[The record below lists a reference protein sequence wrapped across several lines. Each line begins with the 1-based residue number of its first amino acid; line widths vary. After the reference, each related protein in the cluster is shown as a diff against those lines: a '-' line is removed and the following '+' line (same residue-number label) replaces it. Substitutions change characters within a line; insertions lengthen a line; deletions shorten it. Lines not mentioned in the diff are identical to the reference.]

1 MPGIP
6 SKSSAEGRG
15 QNNAPVELVLRS
27 RQEFL
32 AGYDATLP
40 HGGVFCPTRRKA
52 IKGAP
57 ATVKVNLGR
66 RQPPLVIAGRVVWR
80 RPGRHL
86 QKIRAG
92 HLRRVLAQR
101 EGQDR
106 LPAGPGEGGRSGAQP
121 PAARAAAGRD
131 PGQLA
136 PARARRAPA
145 RGMLRDIGR
154 GGAFVRS
161 SSPVPSDA
169 EVVLEL
175 SPPGAQV
182 AMEFTARVAW
192 TAGAGTEARLRRR
205 VARARRR
212 RRQTHPRAGPPAD
225 RSRQRALSADLA
237 AAPALG
243 ARLSS

>member
-6 SKSSAEGRG
+6 SKSSPDGRG
-15 QNNAPVELVLRS
+15 HASAPVDLVLRG

-52 IKGAP
+52 VKGAP

-66 RQPPLVIAGRVVWR
+66 RQPPLIIAGRVLWR

-92 HLRRVLAQR
+92 ICVEFLPSEKPKIEYLLNLAKAGETVRSRRR
-101 EGQDR
+101 HER
-106 LPAGPGEGGRSGAQP
+106 LPVEVPVHWHLPGSG
-121 PAARAAAGRD
+121 
-131 PGQLA
+131 
-136 PARARRAPA
+136 APA
-145 RGMLRDIGR
+145 RGILRDIGR
-154 GGAFVRS
+154 GGAFVVS
-161 SSPVPSDA
+161 ASPAPSDA

-175 SPPGAQV
+175 SPPGAQI

-192 TAGAGTEARLRRR
+192 TGAQGQESGFG
-205 VARARRR
+205 VEWRARDAGGGKRIRELVRR
-212 RRQTHPRAGPPAD
+212 LTN
-225 RSRQRALSADLA
+225 SSNA
-237 AAPALG
+237 A
-243 ARLSS
+243 

>member
-15 QNNAPVELVLRS
+15 QSSAPVELALRS

-52 IKGAP
+52 NKGAP

-92 HLRRVLAQR
+92 ICVEFLPTEKAKIDYLLDLAKAGEAVRSRRR
-101 EGQDR
+101 HER
-106 LPAGPGEGGRSGAQP
+106 LPVEIPVNWHLPGSG
-121 PAARAAAGRD
+121 
-131 PGQLA
+131 
-136 PARARRAPA
+136 APA
-145 RGMLRDIGR
+145 RGILRDIGR

-161 SSPVPSDA
+161 NSPVPSDA

-182 AMEFTARVAW
+182 AMAFTARVAW
-192 TAGAGTEARLRRR
+192 TAAQGGEPGFG
-205 VARARRR
+205 VEWRARDAGGGKRIRELVRR
-212 RRQTHPRAGPPAD
+212 LTSAAG
-225 RSRQRALSADLA
+225 LV
-237 AAPALG
+237 
-243 ARLSS
+243 